1 MSRTTSTVNI
11 IKKSSFVVVT
21 FLILFCI
28 LSIFRIEIFQIKNL
42 QNELDTVVQVISDEE
57 FEKFP
62 LVNCHTEIDENGN
75 MLYVPD
81 NEDPQVYLSVP
92 NNAINCIKVNFNSEI
107 SNASAVQV
115 YYAKE
120 GEYLSESNQSIS
132 TITGASTLIYLPNA
146 VYTILRLDIT
156 GEYAIRSV
164 ELGVV
169 ELADKFVY
177 PIYNRFYIINYFA
190 IGLLVITIILLFIF
204 EKKYGYIAAIRYV
217 AKRYIDKLVSLKF
230 FRKFKKVFF
239 SENDY
244 SIQETSNA
252 FKVANTFT
260 ALALIFGVLLVF
272 LVPPSSTPDEPA
284 HFQNI
289 CRMTAGNFF
298 ANKSDEGYGSI
309 IHDEDQLF
317 INDTSTNYKFDI
329 HKYSF
334 STLLAYKSTYNYRSD
349 SSLYIT
355 PYSSINPM
363 SYLSSVCGVLIVK
376 GVFGISNTY
385 DLLIWARLSN
395 LIFYIFVI
403 RLAILK
409 TPILRNTMF
418 LLALMPQTFYQCCSV
433 SYDVEAI
440 CGSFLLFAYGSKLI
454 LSEKE
459 YRVKTKDIIAVCFS
473 CACLFSAKLIY
484 IILALILFSI
494 NVKKF
499 GSMKRY
505 IFSISSVVLMGV
517 IFYIIPTTI
526 TDHIIGNIP
535 NSSAATEQ
543 IKYLIFHPD
552 IVPSVMINTFRTL
565 GGFYTASF
573 IGYFGWLNVSMPL
586 PFTEL
591 YLLVLAFVVIIE
603 TCSIRNL
610 TKLPRLLN
618 FISVALVVHV
628 IVFSMYIYH
637 STLDGTINHQYA
649 AGVQGRYFI
658 PVAIF
663 MPLFL
668 GNPLLCKFKFTT
680 KAHEVSRLISK
691 YIAAAYMLLT
701 CAIILTAYWI

>member
-1 MSRTTSTVNI
+1 MNRTTSTVNI
-11 IKKSSFVVVT
+11 IKKASYVVVT

-28 LSIFRIEIFQIKNL
+28 LSIFHIEIL
-42 QNELDTVVQVISDEE
+42 QNEMDTIVQVISDEE
-57 FEKFP
+57 FERFP

-75 MLYVPD
+75 TLYIPD

-92 NNAINCIKVNFNSEI
+92 NDAINCIKVNFNSEI
-107 SNASAVQV
+107 SNASAIQV

-120 GEYLSESNQSIS
+120 GEGLSESNTSI
-132 TITGASTLIYLPNA
+132 TAITEASTLVYLPNA
-146 VYTILRLDIT
+146 VYTILRLDVA
-156 GEYAIRSV
+156 GKYAIQSI

-169 ELADKFVY
+169 KLADY
-177 PIYNRFYIINYFA
+177 PIYRNYYIINYYA
-190 IGLLVITIILLFIF
+190 IGLLVIIIILLFVF
-204 EKKYGYIAAIRYV
+204 ERKYGYIAATRYV
-217 AKRYIDKLVSLKF
+217 AKRCIEKIASFRIFKQLKRTF
-230 FRKFKKVFF
+230 FGEK
-239 SENDY
+239 DY
-244 SIQETSNA
+244 NIQETSNA

-260 ALALIFGVLLVF
+260 ALALIFGVVLIF

-289 CRMTAGNFF
+289 CRMSTGDFF
-298 ANKSDEGYGSI
+298 ADINNEGYGSI

-317 INDTSTNYKFDI
+317 MVETSEKYTFDI
-329 HKYSF
+329 QKYSF
-334 STLLAYKSTYNYRSD
+334 ATLLAYESTYIYKSD

-355 PYSSINPM
+355 SHSSINPM
-363 SYLSSVCGVLIVK
+363 SYLSSVCGVLIAK
-376 GVFGISNTY
+376 GVFGVSSTY

-395 LIFYIFVI
+395 LIFYVFVI

-433 SYDVEAI
+433 SYDVEVI
-440 CGSFLLFAYGSKLI
+440 CGAFLLFAYGSKLI

-494 NVKKF
+494 SIKKF
-499 GSMKRY
+499 GSIKRY
-505 IFSISSVVLMGV
+505 ILSISSVVLMGV

-526 TDHIIGNIP
+526 TNQIIGNIP
-535 NSSAATEQ
+535 DSPAATEQ
-543 IKYLIFHPD
+543 IKYLVSHPD
-552 IVPSVMINTFRTL
+552 IVPSVMINTFNTL
-565 GGFYTASF
+565 GSFYITSF
-573 IGYFGWLNVSMPL
+573 IGCFGWLNVPMPL

-603 TCSIRNL
+603 TCSIQSL

-618 FISVALVVHV
+618 FISVALVVHA
-628 IVFSMYIYH
+628 IVFSMYIYW
-637 STLDGTINHQYA
+637 TTRDGAINHQYA
-649 AGVQGRYFI
+649 VGVQGRYFI

-668 GNPLLCKFKFTT
+668 GNPLLCRFKFTA
-680 KAHEVSRLISK
+680 KVHEVAGFISK
-691 YIAAAYMLLT
+691 YIVAAYMLLT
-701 CAIILTAYWI
+701 CAIVLTAYWI